1 MRFPLPVTSSR
12 CKPNPPTRFSFP
24 LPSRPNPVNHTDPAL
39 PQDDDDTISL
49 LDLLLVITE
58 NIKLLILGPIA
69 IALIALAV
77 TFELPQRYESE
88 SWLRMGEAAGPQFTS
103 DDILIPLLEK
113 TPWITSEA
121 TNREVAL
128 ETLSKQIKTSFSK
141 KDSVLKLTTQAPSP
155 ELAQQLNLALID
167 AYRAFS
173 LPKGRS
179 LEQIEQQI
187 ALTEGALKEL
197 GPIVQRVAINID
209 KVTPGTEGENVAR
222 AYISLAELKVA
233 RERALQDLNR
243 QLLGFGE
250 EVFAQSPSLP
260 ERPISRKR
268 ALVTIL
274 AGLASGMALL
284 LFVFIRSAWRGA
296 KQNPEDAGKI
306 RRIRQSLGMKP
317 SANGQG

>member
-1 MRFPLPVTSSR
+1 VNQPDSS
-12 CKPNPPTRFSFP
+12 
-24 LPSRPNPVNHTDPAL
+24 L
-39 PQDDDDTISL
+39 PQDDDTISL

-58 NIKLLILGPIA
+58 NIRLLIAGPVA

-77 TFELPQRYESE
+77 TFVLPQRFESE
-88 SWLRMGEAAGPQFTS
+88 SWLRMGEAAGPQLTS

-113 TPWITSEA
+113 APWITA
-121 TNREVAL
+121 KAANREVAL
-128 ETLSKQIKTSFSK
+128 ETLSKQIKTTFGK
-141 KDSVLKLTTQAPSP
+141 KDGLLKLTTEAPSP
-155 ELAQQLNLALID
+155 EQARLLNLALID
-167 AYRAFS
+167 AYRVFS

-187 ALTEGALKEL
+187 VLTEGALKEL
-197 GPIVQRVAINID
+197 SPIVQRVADNID

-260 ERPISRKR
+260 ERAISQKR
-268 ALVTIL
+268 GLITIL

-284 LFVFIRSAWRGA
+284 LFVFIRSAWRSA
-296 KQNPEDAGKI
+296 TQNPEDAGKI
-306 RRIRQSLGMKP
+306 QRIRQSLGMKP
-317 SANGQG
+317 SNHGQG